1 MSTLILTCSTGEG
14 HNSCAKA
21 IKEVYDA
28 HGQPCE
34 IVDALLFVSKWF
46 SRFAHRVHTSMYQ
59 KHPKVFRVGYDY
71 AQMHNGPTTSKG
83 SIPYRILKIGVGRLH
98 DYIIKNHITS
108 IICVH
113 PLLMMMVTA
122 LQKMYGDICQTAY
135 VATDYT
141 CSPGVKDSHP
151 DICFISDDSLADEFS
166 CENIP
171 MKQIVP
177 VGIPVRQQFY
187 KNTEKNAAKQHFGIS
202 EKKIHLLMMCGSMG
216 CGPMEKILELLHD
229 RSDAYITVIC
239 GTNKEL
245 YNRLTEEYESC
256 SHIQILGFVKEMS
269 LLMDSADIFLTKP
282 GGLSSTEAAVKRVPM
297 VFVDAVGGC
306 EDYNCAFFSVRGGAV
321 AGETPEETAQL
332 CKELI
337 HDSEKRGA
345 MKAALLQ
352 LQIPNTAEVI
362 FETMQA
368 AMYERQYE
376 RV

>member
-21 IKEVYDA
+21 IKEVYDT

-34 IVDALLFVSKWF
+34 IVDALYFVSKWF
-46 SRFAHRVHTSMYQ
+46 PGFAHRVHTSMYQ
-59 KHPKVFRVGYDY
+59 KHPRVFRVGYDY

-122 LQKMYGDICQTAY
+122 LQEMYGDICQTAY

-151 DICFISDDSLADEFS
+151 DICFISDVSLANEFS
-166 CENIP
+166 CENIG
-171 MKQIVP
+171 MNRIIP

-187 KNTEKNAAKQHFGIS
+187 KNTEKHTAKQYFGIH
-202 EKKIHLLMMCGSMG
+202 KQKTHLLMMCGSMG
-216 CGPMEKILELLHD
+216 CGPMEKILELLYD
-229 RSDAYITVIC
+229 QSNAYITVIC

-245 YNRLTEEYESC
+245 YNRLTEEYASC
-256 SHIQILGFVKEMS
+256 THIQILGFVKEMS

-282 GGLSSTEAAVKRVPM
+282 GGLSSTEAAVKCVPM
-297 VFVDAVGGC
+297 VFVNAVGGC
-306 EDYNCAFFSVRGGAV
+306 ENYNLSFFTDCGGAV
-321 AGETPEETAQL
+321 AGESPEETAQL
-332 CKELI
+332 CNELI
-337 HDSEKRGA
+337 CDSKKRGA
-345 MKAALLQ
+345 IKIALMQ
-352 LQIPNTAEVI
+352 LRIPNAAEMI
-362 FETMQA
+362 FETMQSA
-368 AMYERQYE
+368 TP
-376 RV
+376 

>member
-28 HGQPCE
+28 RGEPCE
-34 IVDALLFVSKWF
+34 IVDALLFVSEWF
-46 SRFAHRVHTSMYQ
+46 SGFAHRVHTSMYQ

-71 AQMHNGPTTSKG
+71 AQNHNNLTTAKG
-83 SIPYRILKIGVGRLH
+83 TIPYKILKIGVERLH

-122 LQKMYGDICQTAY
+122 LQEMYGDICRTAF

-151 DICFISDDSLADEFS
+151 DICFIPDVSLADEFS
-166 CENIP
+166 CENILLN
-171 MKQIVP
+171 QIVP

-187 KNTEKNAAKQHFGIS
+187 KNAEKHAAKQYFGIR

-216 CGPMEKILELLHD
+216 CGPMRDILERLHD
-229 RSDAYITVIC
+229 QSDAYITVVC

-245 YNRLTEEYESC
+245 YHRLTEEYVSY
-256 SHIQILGFVKEMS
+256 SHIQILGYVKEMS
-269 LLMDSADIFLTKP
+269 LLMDSVDIFVTKP

-306 EDYNCAFFSVRGGAV
+306 ENDNCAFFTNRGGAV
-321 AGETPEETAQL
+321 AGETTEETAQL

-337 HDSEKRGA
+337 YEPEKRGA
-345 MKAALLQ
+345 MKTALLQ
-352 LQIPNTAEVI
+352 LRISNAAELI
-362 FETMQA
+362 FETMQI
-368 AMYERQYE
+368 AMH
-376 RV
+376 